1 MTREETLKKSIEL
14 HAKLYDRG
22 KPLISDAEYDAMVRE
37 YNELTGAG
45 KDDPVVPVVVG
56 SAVEDGSPKVA
67 HPAVMLSLNNAFD
80 QMQRAQAWHAI
91 VRQTPGARAYADL
104 KIDGMA
110 LRVDY
115 ENGEFRSAAT
125 RGNGIVGE
133 NVTQNAIRIA
143 DLPHKLNRA
152 VPGRISVVGEAYIPN
167 SRFTLMN
174 NDREAAGEELY
185 TSPRNTVAGGMRH
198 SDPEEVAKRGIHFFA
213 YGLLFESNPRG
224 FTRHSEVIQWLAELG
239 FAVVELGIP
248 ELQTEAD
255 IENAFETLSEM
266 TDDVDYDCDGVV
278 IKLDGLPAREILG
291 VGRNAPNWAFACKF
305 PALGERTVM
314 KDVAFSVGRTGAVTP
329 VGEVE
334 AVTIGDVNVTSVTL
348 HNKEIVEGL
357 DLKIGDKVL
366 VKRAGDVIPAVEKV
380 FADERDGSEKAVVFP
395 THCPACASLLYKP
408 PDEARIYCPNTLLCP
423 GQLQR
428 GLEHFIDQDYMAI
441 HGAGPVAIS
450 KLIEAGLVS
459 QVSDLYRLTRN
470 DLVSLS
476 GWGDKKAENLLE
488 QITASK
494 DRPLEK
500 LLAALGIREVGRSA
514 SETLVEHYHTLSSL
528 LEATADKDGIAAT
541 YNQIRQLDGFGPKM
555 AESFCGYM
563 GNPNNRKQLSELLE
577 LGVALGTEPVNG
589 SEDAAG
595 DDIETDEG
603 TALESLPLAGMN
615 VCATGKLQHYTRSS
629 INSTIAGLGGTAQN
643 SVTKATDLLIV
654 GERAG
659 SKLAKA
665 QSLGIRVVTEAEFE
679 AMVV

>member
-1 MTREETLKKSIEL
+1 MTREETLRKSIEL

-22 KPLISDAEYDAMVRE
+22 KPLIPDAQYDTMVRE

-45 KDDPVVPVVVG
+45 RDEPVAPVVVG

-67 HPAVMLSLNNAFD
+67 HPAAMLSLNNALD
-80 QMQRAQAWHAI
+80 QMQRAESWHAI
-91 VRQTPGARAYADL
+91 VRHAPGARAYADL

-110 LRVDY
+110 MRADY
-115 ENGEFRSAAT
+115 ENGEFKGAAT
-125 RGNGIVGE
+125 RGNGSVGE

-143 DLPHKLNRA
+143 DLPLRLNTA

-174 NDREAAGEELY
+174 NEREAAGEELY
-185 TSPRNTVAGGMRH
+185 SSPRNTVAGGMRH
-198 SDPEEVAKRGIHFFA
+198 SDPGEVAKRGIHFFA
-213 YGLLFESNPRG
+213 YGLLFESEPRG
-224 FTRHSEVIQWLAELG
+224 FTRHSEVIEWLAELG
-239 FAVVELGIP
+239 FKVVEFGIP

-266 TDDVDYDCDGVV
+266 TEDVDYDCDGVV
-278 IKLDGLPAREILG
+278 VKLDSLPAREVLG
-291 VGRNAPNWAFACKF
+291 AGRNAPNWAFACKF
-305 PALGERTVM
+305 PAQGERTVM
-314 KDVAFSVGRTGAVTP
+314 KDVTFSVGRTGAVTP

-334 AVTIGDVNVTSVTL
+334 AVVIGDVTVTSVTL
-348 HNKEIVEGL
+348 HNKDAVEGL

-380 FADERDGSEKAVVFP
+380 FSDERDGSEKAVVFP
-395 THCPACASLLYKP
+395 THCPVCASLLYKP
-408 PDEARIYCPNTLLCP
+408 QDEARIYCPNTLLCP

-428 GLEHFIDQDYMAI
+428 GLEHFIGQDYMAI
-441 HGAGPVAIS
+441 LGAGPVAIS
-450 KLIEAGLVS
+450 KLIYAGLVS
-459 QVSDLYRLTRN
+459 QVSDLYRLTWD

-514 SETLVEHYHTLSSL
+514 SETLVGHYHTLSAL
-528 LEATADKDGIAAT
+528 LEATADEDGIAAT

-555 AESFCGYM
+555 AESFCGYI
-563 GNPNNRKQLSELLE
+563 GNENNRKQLYELLE
-577 LGVALGTEPVNG
+577 LGVAVGTEPTAG
-589 SEDAAG
+589 AEDAAG

-603 TALESLPLAGMN
+603 TGSEKLPLAGMK

-629 INSTIAGLGGTAQN
+629 INSTIAALGGTAQN
-643 SVTKATDLLIV
+643 AVTKATDMLIV
-654 GERAG
+654 GEKAG

-665 QSLGIRVVTEAEFE
+665 RDLGIRVVTEAEFE
-679 AMVV
+679 EMAV